1 MFYIFKFLKCTFSF
15 QDYDIPV
22 IQVTEYG
29 WVSFVLWSW
38 PLQFSYMSSIVK
50 LLLYHKRT
58 SPIHICYLFLLKES
72 EDLDYQVRNVPKCHL
87 SLGFRYKR
95 WKWRGCVRM
104 VSNGFLSPTLYQQ
117 AANLWALLRNWV
129 TLTALA

>member
-1 MFYIFKFLKCTFSF
+1 MITDCFTFLNFWNVHSLSKIMISQFH
-15 QDYDIPV
+15 
-22 IQVTEYG
+22 VTEYG
-29 WVSFVLWSW
+29 RVSFVPWSW

-50 LLLYHKRT
+50 HKRT

-72 EDLDYQVRNVPKCHL
+72 EDLGYQVRNMPKCHL
-87 SLGFRYKR
+87 SLGLRYNS
-95 WKWRGCVRM
+95 WKWRGCMRM

>member
-1 MFYIFKFLKCTFSF
+1 MITDCFTFLNFWNVHSLSKIMISQFH
-15 QDYDIPV
+15 
-22 IQVTEYG
+22 VTEYE

-50 LLLYHKRT
+50 DKRI

-95 WKWRGCVRM
+95 WKWRGCMRM
-104 VSNGFLSPTLYQQ
+104 FSNGFLSPTLYQQ